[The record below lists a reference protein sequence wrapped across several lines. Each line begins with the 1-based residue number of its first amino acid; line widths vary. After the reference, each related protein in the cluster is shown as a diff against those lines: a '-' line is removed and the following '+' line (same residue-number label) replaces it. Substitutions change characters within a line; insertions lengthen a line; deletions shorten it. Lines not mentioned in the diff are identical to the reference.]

1 MFNLIIF
8 GPPGSGKGT
17 QSIKIAEKY
26 RLIHISTGDIF
37 RNEIRNKTE
46 IGLKVKS
53 ITEKG
58 ELVPDELLIEILKSV
73 MDKHKETK
81 GFVFDGFP
89 RTIVQAEDLDN
100 LMKEEKSSISLVI
113 ALEVHEEELIARLLN
128 RAIETGRKDDTEEVI
143 QNRLK
148 VYNKQTKPLID
159 FYKKQNKFELVH
171 GVGSIDDIFNELCEV
186 IDSIDITK
194 VYE

>member
-1 MFNLIIF
+1 
-8 GPPGSGKGT
+8 
-17 QSIKIAEKY
+17 
-26 RLIHISTGDIF
+26 
-37 RNEIRNKTE
+37 
-46 IGLKVKS
+46 
-53 ITEKG
+53 
-58 ELVPDELLIEILKSV
+58 
-73 MDKHKETK
+73 
-81 GFVFDGFP
+81 
-89 RTIVQAEDLDN
+89 
-100 LMKEEKSSISLVI
+100 MKEEKSSISLVI

-148 VYNKQTKPLID
+148 VYHKQTKPLID

>member
-26 RLIHISTGDIF
+26 GLIHISTGDIF

-148 VYNKQTKPLID
+148 VYHKQTKPLID

-186 IDSIDITK
+186 IDKKI
-194 VYE
+194 